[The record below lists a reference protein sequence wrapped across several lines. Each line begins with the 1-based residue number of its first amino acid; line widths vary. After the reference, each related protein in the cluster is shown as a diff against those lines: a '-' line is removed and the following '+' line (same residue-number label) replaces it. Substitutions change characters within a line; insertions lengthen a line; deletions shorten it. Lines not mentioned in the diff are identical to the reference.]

1 MRFMLMLCGDE
12 TAEASAEVMTGCAE
26 WQREMRGR
34 GVLLDALGLHPPA
47 SAGTVRVRAG
57 EVLLTDGPFAETK
70 EQMGGVTLIDC
81 ADRDEA
87 LRIAASHPWAEFGTI
102 EVRQLYG

>member
-12 TAEASAEVMTGCAE
+12 TAGARAHEMTGCEE
-26 WQREMRGR
+26 WQREMGAR
-34 GVLLDALGLHPPA
+34 GVFIDALGLLPA
-47 SAGTVRVRAG
+47 DTAGTLRVREG

-70 EQMGGVTLIDC
+70 EQMGGVTLIEC

-87 LRIAASHPWAEFGTI
+87 LRVAASHPWARIGMI
-102 EVRQLYG
+102 EVRQLHG